1 MLKNLNKE
9 IIIKKTLKQKLIE
22 TLISSF
28 FWAIIL
34 YFCLT
39 VFNDTIIYIFN
50 SVAEGNSEV
59 EFVLLVLPIMIIVG
73 MMITLGNFV
82 ISEGKN
88 K

>member
-28 FWAIIL
+28 VWAIIL

-39 VFNDTIIYIFN
+39 EFNETIIYICN
-50 SVAEGNSEV
+50 SVAEENWAV
-59 EFVLLVLPIMIIVG
+59 EFVLIVLPIMIIVG

-82 ISEGKN
+82 ISEGK
-88 K
+88 KK